1 MQPARQ
7 PFSAPVLA
15 RLARLALLAALAA
28 TAACGREAAPAD
40 ATPKPAVTPAAAST
54 PAAEARTAPE
64 PAAGDAVRSAMR
76 AFRALRSYHA
86 TMDMEGAAEGPMHN
100 EFDYVAPDRYRMTM
114 EARGV
119 HLENVR
125 IGNDMYMTMDGRTHK
140 VTMPPQAMD
149 KWEDLIEQG
158 QATMTTQAAG
168 RETIDGASLRKYLA
182 RQAEPQPADITLW
195 LNDDDLPVQ
204 ARMTTDHE
212 GRPVTTTIRY
222 SRYND
227 PGIVIE
233 PPQ

>member
-1 MQPARQ
+1 MQGSRQ
-7 PFSAPVLA
+7 PRSAPILA
-15 RLARLALLAALAA
+15 RLGLLAALAA
-28 TAACGREAAPAD
+28 TTACGRDAAPGD
-40 ATPKPAVTPAAAST
+40 AAPTNAAPDPAAAPV
-54 PAAEARTAPE
+54 PAAEAQIAPE

-119 HLENVR
+119 PLENVR

-182 RQAEPQPADITLW
+182 HQAEPQPADITLW
-195 LNDDDLPVQ
+195 LNDHDLPVQ

-227 PGIVIE
+227 PGITIE